1 MSEMLA
7 RQAADLIESR
17 SQQEQVA
24 QLNEAL
30 IRRTAE
36 LEANERILSRQAAE
50 LQQQDRNRQDFM
62 AALGHELRNPMAA
75 IHASLTVMSAHDE
88 PSRRALA
95 ILRRQTMH
103 MTRMVNDLLDIARI
117 SHGRLHLERTII
129 DFNAAVLAA
138 VETIRQQ
145 AERKH
150 LSVDYDI
157 QTEPLFVDADPERL
171 AQIFDNL
178 LRNAVTYTDSGGIRI
193 SVRKEGGFVAVT
205 IKDTGIGIDPRD
217 ASALFKPYHQA
228 EKAQRAGGLGLGL
241 TVVKGL
247 VQEHG
252 GTVAVE
258 SEGTG
263 KGSQFTVRL
272 PLAEGEAAIGSDASL
287 IAPPKRRILVV
298 DDQVDVADTLVV
310 VLEKLG
316 QDTRVAYDGET
327 AIRIAAEYRP
337 DVAFLDISMP
347 GMNGVELGRYL
358 RAGFPNGELSIV
370 AVTGKSSVLRNEGE
384 GVFDHRLLK
393 PLTMEQLASF
403 LQRLA

>member
-1 MSEMLA
+1 M
-7 RQAADLIESR
+7 
-17 SQQEQVA
+17 
-24 QLNEAL
+24 
-30 IRRTAE
+30 
-36 LEANERILSRQAAE
+36 
-50 LQQQDRNRQDFM
+50 
-62 AALGHELRNPMAA
+62 
-75 IHASLTVMSAHDE
+75 
-88 PSRRALA
+88 
-95 ILRRQTMH
+95 
-103 MTRMVNDLLDIARI
+103 
-117 SHGRLHLERTII
+117 
-129 DFNAAVLAA
+129 
-138 VETIRQQ
+138 
-145 AERKH
+145 
-150 LSVDYDI
+150 
-157 QTEPLFVDADPERL
+157 
-171 AQIFDNL
+171 
-178 LRNAVTYTDSGGIRI
+178 
-193 SVRKEGGFVAVT
+193 
-205 IKDTGIGIDPRD
+205 
-217 ASALFKPYHQA
+217 FKPYHQA